1 MSKIIV
7 KSLDLLTLHL
17 RIHVFLSP
25 PQLLLSK
32 PHPGNEECRDGAVVV
47 MHDEGAGS
55 DGGTEIVTSSIEA
68 DALAKMNAGGSKEN
82 GDNDRQPPFVRCIV
96 LFRTGMLFLRG
107 EFFRLFSI

>member
-1 MSKIIV
+1 M
-7 KSLDLLTLHL
+7 
-17 RIHVFLSP
+17 
-25 PQLLLSK
+25 LLSK

-55 DGGTEIVTSSIEA
+55 DGGTEMVTSSIEA
-68 DALAKMNAGGSKEN
+68 DALAKMNAGESKEN

-96 LFRTGMLFLRG
+96 LFRTGMLFLRD